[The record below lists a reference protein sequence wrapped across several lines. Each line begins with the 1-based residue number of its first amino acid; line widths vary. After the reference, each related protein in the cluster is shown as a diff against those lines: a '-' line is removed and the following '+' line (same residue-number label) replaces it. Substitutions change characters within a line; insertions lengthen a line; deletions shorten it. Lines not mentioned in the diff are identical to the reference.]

1 MVSLQDFLKVV
12 IKRKDMAK
20 WIEHEEYREGLKG
33 AFVRVTYHK
42 QYLVAMIDGF
52 KVGIESYKVEQ
63 RETKLQ
69 VVLSNRGKLKQFK
82 INMVSDREPT
92 EQEFIRMQ
100 QDNPSIKIS
109 QYLIKDKIKEIK
121 KANKF
126 QYKKDE
132 LDRLVN
138 EQNYKKIKAR
148 NFKGLNMTSIKMTL
162 QGELAMAAATLADAE
177 NEND

>member
-20 WIEHEEYREGLKG
+20 WIEHEEYRQGLIG

-42 QYLVAMIDGF
+42 QYLVAMIDSF
-52 KVGIESYKVEQ
+52 KVGIESYRVEQ

-100 QDNPSIKIS
+100 
-109 QYLIKDKIKEIK
+109 
-121 KANKF
+121 
-126 QYKKDE
+126 
-132 LDRLVN
+132 
-138 EQNYKKIKAR
+138 
-148 NFKGLNMTSIKMTL
+148 
-162 QGELAMAAATLADAE
+162 
-177 NEND
+177 